1 MRTDLPSGTVTFL
14 FTDVEGSTKLLH
26 DLGAD
31 AYAQALAKH
40 RQAIRAACTAESG
53 VEVDTQGDAFFFAF
67 PTAPGAV
74 AAATAMTEAL
84 GSGPIRVRAGLHTGT
99 PLLAEEGY
107 VGDDVHRAA
116 RIAAAGHG
124 GQVLVSS
131 STATLV
137 EVELLDLGEHR
148 FKDLGA
154 PERVY
159 QLGVDEFPALKSLH
173 QTNLPVP
180 ATAFI
185 GRERELADIAGLL
198 RGNGGLLT
206 LTGPGGTGKTRLAVH
221 AAAEAAESF
230 PDGIWWA
237 PLSPLRDAHLVTSSL
252 AQVLAVDEEPGRELA
267 ESVAA
272 RLAGKQTLL
281 ILDNAEHLL
290 PEIAARISRLR
301 DVPGPTLLVTS
312 RERLQ
317 LQGEHVYSV
326 PSMDEHDGLELFLA
340 RTRAVGSAADTSEAV
355 AELCARLDNLPLAL
369 ELAAARTVV
378 FSPEQL
384 VARLSERLDLLKAGR
399 DADPRQQTLRA
410 TIEWSYDLLD
420 ADEQRLFRAL
430 SVFAG
435 SCDYDAAETV
445 CGADPDTLQSLLDK
459 SLVRRREEYGQPR
472 YWMLETI
479 RELAAE
485 ELAAAGEE
493 ADLRRR
499 HAEHYLD
506 IALSAKLSA
515 DSEGV
520 QRHDLV
526 IPERDNLRAALRWA
540 VEQDAI
546 ERGLELFVALENY
559 WATSLPE
566 EGIEW
571 AATLLPAA
579 HTGDVSPSLVARAL
593 RVQGGMQNM
602 VGQMDAADA
611 SWERALDLVRPLGD
625 DRAVAV
631 LLHRLSHTSL
641 IRGDIERG
649 RKLAEAS
656 LEGHRRAGPFP
667 KGETQAL
674 TSLAW
679 AAHLEGDPQDALEL
693 LAEAR
698 AQAALAGFRWW
709 EAGTLAN
716 SGAIALGVGKLDD
729 AATSVR
735 EALSL
740 SHPMHDRAGI
750 VYELRLLAEIEAA
763 CGDARLAAL
772 LYGAVEA
779 ERERVPVAQWAA
791 HNWAHEPVEPSHLPA
806 EDVAEGRLLSLDDA
820 VALALGETPAT

>member
-1 MRTDLPSGTVTFL
+1 VRTDLPSGTVTFL

-26 DLGAD
+26 ELGAER
-31 AYAQALAKH
+31 YAEALASH
-40 RQAIRAACTAESG
+40 REAIRVACVAESG

-74 AAATAMTEAL
+74 AAAQAITAVLA
-84 GSGPIRVRAGLHTGT
+84 SGPISVRAGLHTGT

-124 GQVLVSS
+124 GQVLVSAA
-131 STATLV
+131 TATLV
-137 EVELLDLGEHR
+137 DAELADLGEHR
-148 FKDLGA
+148 LKDLGA

-159 QLGVDEFPALKSLH
+159 QLGDGQFPALKSLYR
-173 QTNLPVP
+173 TNLPVP
-180 ATAFI
+180 ATAFV
-185 GRERELADIAGLL
+185 GRDRELADIADLL
-198 RGNGGLLT
+198 RTNGGLLT

-221 AAAEAAESF
+221 AAAEAAEAF
-230 PDGIWWA
+230 PDGIWWV
-237 PLSPLRDAHLVTSSL
+237 PLSSLRDAHLLAASV
-252 AQVLAVDEEPGRELA
+252 AQVLEVEEQPGNELIDGIA
-267 ESVAA
+267 T
-272 RLAGKQTLL
+272 RLKGRQALL
-281 ILDNAEHLL
+281 ILDNAEHLM
-290 PEIAARISRLR
+290 PEIANGVASLR
-301 DVPGPTLLVTS
+301 DVGGTALLVTS

-317 LQGEHVYSV
+317 LQGEQVYSV
-326 PSMDEHDGLELFLA
+326 PSLEERDGIELFLA
-340 RTRAVGSAADTSEAV
+340 RTRSIDSPVEESDAV

-384 VARLSERLDLLKAGR
+384 VMRLSERLDLLKAGR

-410 TIEWSYDLLD
+410 TIEWSYDLLGPE
-420 ADEQRLFRAL
+420 EQKLFRGL

-435 SCDYDAAETV
+435 SCNYEAAEAV
-445 CGADPDTLQSLLDK
+445 CGADPDTLQSLIDK
-459 SLVRRREEYGQPR
+459 SLLRRREEHGQTR

-479 RELAAE
+479 RELAVEQAIAHDE
-485 ELAAAGEE
+485 ESG
-493 ADLRRR
+493 LRRR
-499 HAEHYLD
+499 HAERYLEV
-506 IALSAKLSA
+506 ALSANLSA

-540 VEQDAI
+540 VEEAAI
-546 ERGLELFVALENY
+546 ERGLELYVALENY
-559 WATSLPE
+559 WATSLPD

-579 HTGDVSPSLVARAL
+579 DAGDVSPSLVARAL

-602 VGQMDAADA
+602 TGQLDAADA
-611 SWERALDLVRPLGD
+611 SWERALDMVRRLGD

-641 IRGDIERG
+641 IRGNIQRG
-649 RKLAEAS
+649 RKLSEAS

-679 AAHLEGDPQDALEL
+679 AAHLEGDPEHALEL

-716 SGAIALGVGKLDD
+716 SGAITLGMGRLDD
-729 AATSVR
+729 AASSVR

-740 SHPMHDRAGI
+740 SHPMHDRRGV
-750 VYELRLLAEIEAA
+750 VYELRLLAEIEAVR
-763 CGDARLAAL
+763 GDTRLAAL
-772 LYGAVEA
+772 LSGSIEA
-779 ERERVPVAQWAA
+779 ETERLPVGPWAA
-791 HNWAHEPVEPSHLPA
+791 HNWAREPVAPPQLDA
-806 EDVAEGRLLSLDDA
+806 GDLAEGRQLSLDDA
-820 VALALGETPAT
+820 VELALEAT